1 MKKFFALLLTMC
13 MLVVGTSMSAF
24 AAEPEVSTNVTSTID
39 ATSTSITPRNTDYWN
54 TYGPLA
60 IGNKSIR
67 ITPGAGKNL
76 KIHLYMH
83 STNPITISVRPN
95 GGTDRVVA
103 TWNTI
108 GDHWA
113 DLVRGTNSGTYIVT
127 LKGPT
132 IADGGI
138 YSEP

>member
-1 MKKFFALLLTMC
+1 
-13 MLVVGTSMSAF
+13 
-24 AAEPEVSTNVTSTID
+24 
-39 ATSTSITPRNTDYWN
+39 
-54 TYGPLA
+54 
-60 IGNKSIR
+60 
-67 ITPGAGKNL
+67 
-76 KIHLYMH
+76 MH